1 MFFQLLLNLSLCK
14 LYFEE
19 ENKRA
24 NKYSLL
30 FNLINFSSLIIMSL
44 ITKEQIKIVGISV
57 ICMSVFVVIMMFRIV
72 EKTKF
77 KINIVN
83 CIKYDSVYLF
93 AEISMFI
100 IYLFG
105 FKNSFDFG
113 EKYILATSFATLIT
127 DTQWDIA
134 YAIKTVA
141 QIDITKKE
149 FSYKEHIKN
158 SRKLVCLLIIS
169 SIIMGIILYPSYKNW

>member
-1 MFFQLLLNLSLCK
+1 MVLGSGIGLIILGCVAINIDKYITFMNMDIDTYKIFGVYAVIQMFFQLLLNLSLCK

-100 IYLFG
+100 IYFFCFL
-105 FKNSFDFG
+105 NSFF
-113 EKYILATSFATLIT
+113 Y
-127 DTQWDIA
+127 
-134 YAIKTVA
+134 
-141 QIDITKKE
+141 
-149 FSYKEHIKN
+149 
-158 SRKLVCLLIIS
+158 
-169 SIIMGIILYPSYKNW
+169 

>member
-1 MFFQLLLNLSLCK
+1 LILGSGIGLIILGCVAINIDKYITFMNMDIDTYKIFGVYAIIQMFFQLLLNLSLCK

-72 EKTKF
+72 EKNK
-77 KINIVN
+77 V
-83 CIKYDSVYLF
+83 
-93 AEISMFI
+93 
-100 IYLFG
+100 
-105 FKNSFDFG
+105 
-113 EKYILATSFATLIT
+113 
-127 DTQWDIA
+127 
-134 YAIKTVA
+134 
-141 QIDITKKE
+141 
-149 FSYKEHIKN
+149 
-158 SRKLVCLLIIS
+158 
-169 SIIMGIILYPSYKNW
+169 

>member
-1 MFFQLLLNLSLCK
+1 
-14 LYFEE
+14 
-19 ENKRA
+19 
-24 NKYSLL
+24 
-30 FNLINFSSLIIMSL
+30 
-44 ITKEQIKIVGISV
+44 
-57 ICMSVFVVIMMFRIV
+57 MSVFVVIMMFRIV

-83 CIKYDSVYLF
+83 YIKYDSVYLF
-93 AEISMFI
+93 EEISMFI

-134 YAIKTVA
+134 LCN
-141 QIDITKKE
+141 
-149 FSYKEHIKN
+149 KN
-158 SRKLVCLLIIS
+158 SS
-169 SIIMGIILYPSYKNW
+169 TN